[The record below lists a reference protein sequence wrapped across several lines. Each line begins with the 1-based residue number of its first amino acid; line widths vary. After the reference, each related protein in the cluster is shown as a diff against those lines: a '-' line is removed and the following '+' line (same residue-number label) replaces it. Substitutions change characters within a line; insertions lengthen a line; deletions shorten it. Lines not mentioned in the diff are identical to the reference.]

1 MIESIITPQ
10 ALLSMTQ
17 STVTIPGRVYKIR
30 RASGI
35 VFIIIQ
41 HGKFLYQGVYIP
53 EICENSLNEICEG
66 AYATFTATPKAE
78 KRADYGVELTVKS
91 FTVLSLPK
99 EEFPVTI
106 TQPTLT
112 CNLAESLEART
123 LTLKHP
129 RNMAIMSIGSHIRQA
144 FSKCMDNMGFS
155 PITTPKITTIKDET
169 TNYINLRYFGNDC
182 NLSMSPEYYLQM
194 ALSAFDRVY
203 EISTHYS
210 DINRNSARHL
220 NEYTC
225 LDFEMAYATM
235 DTVIKSM
242 TQLISNA
249 IDTIKET
256 CEHELEALNIT
267 LTTPDTIP
275 SITFDEAMTILAKEH
290 TACLDPTNEA
300 KLSLYAKEKY
310 NCELLFIT
318 HLPTLNLPFYAQ
330 KGFVLLYNG
339 MEVGKGYENIYD
351 YDMILKAITDKG
363 LNSDCYI
370 PLLDA
375 YKYGMPPHS
384 IGVIGIERFLSK
396 ILCLDNIREASMFP
410 RDLHHITP

>member
-1 MIESIITPQ
+1 
-10 ALLSMTQ
+10 MTQ
-17 STVTIPGRVYKIR
+17 STITIPGRVHKIR

-66 AYATFTATPKAE
+66 AYAKFTATPKSE
-78 KRADYGVELTVKS
+78 KRADYGVELTIKS
-91 FTVLSLPK
+91 FTVFSLPK
-99 EEFPVTI
+99 AEFPVTI

-144 FSKCMDNMGFS
+144 FSKYMDNLDFS

-194 ALSAFDRVY
+194 ALSAYDRVY

-235 DTVIKSM
+235 ESAIRLM

-249 IDTIKET
+249 VNMIKES
-256 CEHELEALNIT
+256 CKDELETLGIT

-275 SITFDEAMTILAKEH
+275 SITFEEAMNILAKGQ
-290 TACLDPTNEA
+290 TNTCLDPTDEA
-300 KLSLYAKEKY
+300 KLSSYAKEKF
-310 NCELLFIT
+310 NCELIFIT
-318 HLPTLNLPFYAQ
+318 DLPALNLPFYAQ

-339 MEVGKGYENIYD
+339 VEVGKGYENIYD
-351 YDMILKAITDKG
+351 YDRILKSIMDKG
-363 LNSDCYI
+363 LNSDCYL

-384 IGVIGIERFLSK
+384 SGVIGIERFLTK
-396 ILCLDNIREASMFP
+396 LTGLDNIREASMFP
-410 RDLHHITP
+410 RDLHHISP